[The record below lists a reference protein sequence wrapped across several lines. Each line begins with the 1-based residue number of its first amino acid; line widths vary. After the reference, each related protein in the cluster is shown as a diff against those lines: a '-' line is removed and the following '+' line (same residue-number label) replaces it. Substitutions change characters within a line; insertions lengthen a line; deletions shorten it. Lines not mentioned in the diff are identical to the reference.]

1 MLSPELGRAIF
12 RIATFLIVVS
22 LGLLITADPGTAQ
35 QVVTVITLIVGVLLG
50 GLVAFLVRK

>member
-22 LGLLITADPGTAQ
+22 LGLLMTADPGTAQ